1 MALNCRAACDKLWA
15 MASEHVIL
23 SGAGKAILI
32 VCTIVGIVV
41 ALFVKEAIGYDGILW
56 SAIFGGAGGGVGG
69 LAGTIIAKI
78 SGQIV
83 PEGRGRR
90 R

>member
-1 MALNCRAACDKLWA
+1 

-23 SGAGKAILI
+23 TGAGKAI
-32 VCTIVGIVV
+32 VVMCTIVGIVA
-41 ALFVKEAIGYDGILW
+41 ALFVKEVMGYDGLLW
-56 SAIFGGAGGGVGG
+56 GAIFGGAGGGAGG
-69 LAGTIIAKI
+69 LTGTIIAKI